1 MEIIMTINEIA
12 KLAGVSTST
21 VSKIMNNKDSSIS
34 TETRE
39 HVLRIAKEYHY
50 KPYASVITS
59 NASKSLCIGAIFR
72 SASEVNLAAEGI
84 LSAARVEG
92 YSVLFS
98 ESNFS
103 TEQELKNISAMLNLN
118 IDGIILEPV
127 SSDYKLAEDQ
137 IKQAG
142 IPYILVNNDTKE
154 SFQLDFEQMGYQAT
168 QTLIDARHT
177 DIACLIQSDSRSVKF
192 LQGYRQCLFDNGIS
206 FNENLIFNENE
217 ELPTSKIA
225 SHAFSGII
233 VSHYVTAVR
242 LFKTITTL
250 HYSIPYDLSIITL
263 KDGNSVNEDC
273 LPISTFTIPHT
284 QFSHYVTRALLQIVE
299 KKPPLPACSCSVSL
313 DNALSIDT
321 PYHLRLKRIISL
333 GSINIDNYMNF
344 KELPHTG
351 KTVTTSSSVI
361 HPGGKCINEAIGA
374 ARLGHTVAAI
384 GRVGDDADADLLYE
398 FIQNYQI
405 ETSCIR
411 RSKNCRT
418 GQAYIFVQ
426 EDGNSMISILSGAN
440 NIVTAEDINASKH
453 IFSNASYCMI
463 QTEVPMNAVLKAAE
477 LAKEYHVTTVLKPS
491 ACSYLPDQLYSYIDL
506 IVPNLDELNEICPG
520 SQNMEEKAD
529 ILLSKGIKTV
539 IVTLGAEGCYIHNA
553 ETTCYL
559 PAIDVVSADSS
570 GAGDAFISTLVSYLL
585 YDYDLISASK
595 IASYAAGLSTTRQG
609 TTTALVDK
617 YTLESFIRRTEPDLL
632 K

>member
-1 MEIIMTINEIA
+1 MTINEIA
-12 KLAGVSTST
+12 KLAGVSPST

-59 NASKSLCIGAIFR
+59 STSKSLCIGVIFR
-72 SASEVNLAAEGI
+72 NASEASSSIEGI
-84 LSAARVEG
+84 LSAARAEG
-92 YSVLFS
+92 YSVLFY
-98 ESNFS
+98 ESNLS
-103 TEQELKNISAMLNLN
+103 AEQELKNVSAMLDLN

-127 SSDYKLAEDQ
+127 SSDFKSAEEQ
-137 IKQAG
+137 IKRAG
-142 IPYILVNNDTKE
+142 IPYILVNSNTKE
-154 SFQLDFEQMGYQAT
+154 SFQIDFEQMGYQTT
-168 QTLIDARHT
+168 QTLINARHT
-177 DIACLIQSDSRSVKF
+177 DIACLIRPDDRSAKF
-192 LQGYRQCLFDNGIS
+192 LQGYRQCLFDNGIP
-206 FNENLIFNENE
+206 FNDDLIFNENE
-217 ELPTSKIA
+217 ELPIKKIS
-225 SHAFSGII
+225 SHVFTGII
-233 VSHYVTAVR
+233 VSHYTLAIR
-242 LFKTITTL
+242 LFKDITAL
-250 HYSIPYDLSIITL
+250 HYSIPYDLTMITL
-263 KDGNSVNEDC
+263 KDGYSSYENG
-273 LPISTFTIPHT
+273 LPISTFTIPHM
-284 QFSHYVTRALLQIVE
+284 QFSQYITKTLLQIVE
-299 KKPPLPACSCSVSL
+299 KKAGNSAFNFTAEL
-313 DNALSIDT
+313 DNSLSIDI

-351 KTVTTSSSVI
+351 KTVTTSTSVI

-398 FIQNYQI
+398 FIQTYQI

-440 NIVTAEDINASKH
+440 NIVTAEDIVASKH
-453 IFSNASYCMI
+453 IFSSASYCMI
-463 QTEVPMNAVLKAAE
+463 QTEVPMDAVLKAAE

-491 ACSYLPDQLYSYIDL
+491 ACSYLPDELYSHIDL
-506 IVPNLDELNEICPG
+506 LVPNLDELNEICPG
-520 SQNMEEKAD
+520 SQSMEEKAD
-529 ILLSKGIKTV
+529 ILLTKGIKTV
-539 IVTLGAEGCYIHNA
+539 IVTLGADGCYIRNA
-553 ETTCYL
+553 DTACYL
-559 PAIDVVSADSS
+559 PAIDVVSTDSS
-570 GAGDAFISTLVSYLL
+570 GAGDAFICTLVSYLL

-617 YTLESFIRRTEPDLL
+617 YTLESYIRKSEPDLL